1 MNTTRYSV
9 VSNGTVLCAGF
20 SSRKLAREW
29 AERETLSLFVVVTDR
44 QAGVVE

>member
-20 SSRKLAREW
+20 SSRRLAREW
-29 AERETLSLFVVVTDR
+29 AERETTEAFEVVTDH
-44 QAGVVE
+44 QAGVVA

>member
-29 AERETLSLFVVVTDR
+29 ADRETLEAYSIVTDR
-44 QAGVVE
+44 QAGAL